1 MMDLRLGHHLDNL
14 AIGVQG
20 LGHLRI
26 LVILLLFLLF
36 VAFLVLQVKLELP
49 AVRTIHVTI
58 L

>member
-26 LVILLLFLLF
+26 LVILLLFL
-36 VAFLVLQVKLELP
+36 FLVALLMLQIQLELS
-49 AVRTIHVTI
+49 AVGSIHLAI